1 VDYNAVLL
9 YHENELKQTYRKTHL
24 VPFTENFPYKKLFPR
39 FYPLLVDHDY
49 HFWKKGTEY
58 TVFEAGGVKFSTPIC
73 FEDVFGYI
81 SRRFVNEGAE
91 VIVNMTND
99 GWSGSTA
106 AQMQHMA
113 MAVFRAVEN
122 RRSVVR
128 GTNSGMTCTIDPDGR
143 IIDMMDPFVEGYM
156 ISEVPVFT
164 DAETLYTRWGDY
176 FAWIAL
182 ISSLVIL
189 PLGMFRH
196 VLRRGRGA
204 DKA

>member
-1 VDYNAVLL
+1 
-9 YHENELKQTYRKTHL
+9 
-24 VPFTENFPYKKLFPR
+24 
-39 FYPLLVDHDY
+39 
-49 HFWKKGTEY
+49 
-58 TVFEAGGVKFSTPIC
+58 
-73 FEDVFGYI
+73 
-81 SRRFVNEGAE
+81 
-91 VIVNMTND
+91 
-99 GWSGSTA
+99 
-106 AQMQHMA
+106 
-113 MAVFRAVEN
+113 
-122 RRSVVR
+122 
-128 GTNSGMTCTIDPDGR
+128 MTCTIDPDGR